1 MPQIASNC
9 MKLQNINYSKL
20 LQIAS
25 NCLELDQISPNC
37 SKLFG
42 ASVSRPPAQMCQDHC
57 RQLSGPLPETV
68 KLGKCVNTAQRMRQ
82 NHMPNVSRPFTK
94 YVRPFAEYVKYQSVL
109 RTLPTCIKQQTPK
122 RKCDT
127 ELLGSDDLKLLQ
139 LDRTIN
145 DLLRECYDPS
155 KHEFRGTGRAPI
167 HDQMSIIFQFSLAFQ
182 FKMIQTRASTL
193 NSLLI

>member
-1 MPQIASNC
+1 MQKLLKLKKLPQIASNC

-25 NCLELDQISPNC
+25 NCVELDQISPNC

-42 ASVSRPPAQMCQDHC
+42 AIVSRPPAQMCQDHC
-57 RQLSGPLPETV
+57 RQLSGPLPEIV
-68 KLGKCVNTAQRMRQ
+68 KRLSNASIPLSECVKITCQMCQ
-82 NHMPNVSRPFTK
+82 DHLPNMSDHSPNMSSIKVF
-94 YVRPFAEYVKYQSVL
+94 L

-167 HDQMSIIFQFSLAFQ
+167 HDHMSIIFQFLS
-182 FKMIQTRASTL
+182 
-193 NSLLI
+193 NSK